1 MAKRKDASKALGGMS
16 GKAAAGLR
24 GRAAQLKMMEEEAM
38 GMKPMMKKAA
48 PKINK
53 SKKVKKGY

>member
-24 GRAAQLKMMEEEAM
+24 GRAAKLKEAESY
-38 GMKPMMKKAA
+38 GLGTAPAKKKLDTGKKMKRRP
-48 PKINK
+48 
-53 SKKVKKGY
+53 Y